1 MTYPPRWTQPELDH
15 LEQLAGD
22 VPFPS
27 LLRSMRH
34 MATMKGWPRRTPK
47 AIVMRMRRS
56 RQLCRARTGEW
67 TTTYGAAELLGC
79 PGSRVEAWLRRK
91 PVLKILAPE
100 WTGSIRYISRR
111 SWRRLARVM
120 PRVLGGFSAD
130 ALFLLLEDRDLAEA
144 VAAAHPRPMGDWRV
158 RCIETGQIW
167 ASCGAAARELHVSQ
181 AAVSLAIRQGR
192 PVAALGMTFEAL
204 RGAGPSVPSQA
215 APNESSHGS
224 PLAEDG
230 TTQPRCSVGHGK
242 APG

>member
-1 MTYPPRWTQPELDH
+1 MTHPPRWTQPEIDH

-22 VPFPS
+22 VPFPV
-27 LLRSMRH
+27 LLRSMKYK
-34 MATMKGWPRRTPK
+34 ATYEGWPPRTDK
-47 AIVMRMRRS
+47 AIVLRMRRS
-56 RQLCRARTGEW
+56 HQLGRARTGEW

-91 PVLKILAPE
+91 PVLQILAPE
-100 WTGSIRYISRR
+100 WTGGTRYMSRR
-111 SWRRLARVM
+111 SWRRLAREM

-130 ALFLLLEDRDLAEA
+130 VLFALLEDRDLAEA
-144 VAAAHPRPMGDWRV
+144 VATAHPRPMGDWRV
-158 RCIETGQIW
+158 RCVETGQIFS
-167 ASCGAAARELHVSQ
+167 SCAAAARELHVTQ
-181 AAVSLAIRQGR
+181 ACISLAIRQAR

-230 TTQPRCSVGHGK
+230 TTQQGAG
-242 APG
+242 